1 MFTDNYIALQHNL
14 FFNTFGGS
22 ATNGVSGKYLKGAGG
37 QQVNIYTSMTMTNF
51 NNIGIALSKGRC
63 RNIVTGVASSNGNTY
78 HGVYFGSGST
88 PANKADYT
96 LESPITSGLNVT
108 SQNVCILNKGDGQ
121 YEVRGQYIVEN
132 TTSAEINIY
141 EIGVFLP
148 IQSKSSEWYSV
159 LMERTVLTKPITIAP
174 GESKLVTYKL
184 TFNQSVS

>member
-22 ATNGVSGKYLKGAGG
+22 TTNGVSGKYLKGAGG
-37 QQVNIYTSMTMTNF
+37 QQVNIYTSMTMTDF

-63 RNIVTGVASSNGNTY
+63 RNIVTEVASTNSSTY
-78 HGVYFGSGST
+78 YGVYFGSGST
-88 PANKADYT
+88 PATRADYT
-96 LESPITSGLNVT
+96 LESPITSGLDVT
-108 SQNVCILNKGDGQ
+108 SQTVRILNNGNGK
-121 YEVRGQYIVEN
+121 YEVRGQYIAKN

-148 IQSKSSEWYSV
+148 IQSKSTEWYSV
-159 LMERTVLTKPITIAP
+159 LMERTVLTEPITIAP

-184 TFNQSVS
+184 TFNHSVS